1 MERAAAVV
9 VERGYEGLRYQD
21 VSLATGV
28 PVASLRHYFPTIDG
42 LRNEALTQSIQDE
55 MAMLKAATESVDDPW
70 EQLCVFIR
78 NSLGVDERSRRY
90 SWLLWLEYWR
100 SAARDPDLVWMTEQV
115 NTSWAQLVQSVV
127 QRGIRAGRF
136 TIQGS
141 VEDAA
146 FDISAIIDGIGPQL
160 VMDSGNEEIAEH
172 GFLRALTAVRRVL
185 GVDETDCPDV

>member
-1 MERAAAVV
+1 LERAAAVV

-55 MAMLKAATESVDDPW
+55 MAMLRTATESVDDPW

-78 NSLGVDERSRRY
+78 HSLGVDERSRRY

-100 SAARDPDLVWMTEQV
+100 SAARDPDLVWMTDQV
-115 NTSWAQLVQSVV
+115 NTAWAQLVQSIV
-127 QRGIRAGRF
+127 QAGIRGGRF

-160 VMDSGNEEIAEH
+160 VMDSANEEVAEH
-172 GFLRALTAVRRVL
+172 GFDRAITAVRRVL
-185 GVDETDCPDV
+185 GVSETDCPDV